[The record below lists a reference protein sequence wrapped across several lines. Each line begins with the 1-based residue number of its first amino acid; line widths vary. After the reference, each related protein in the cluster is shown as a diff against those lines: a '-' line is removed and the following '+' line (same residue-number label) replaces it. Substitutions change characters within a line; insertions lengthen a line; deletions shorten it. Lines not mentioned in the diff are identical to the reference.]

1 MSGFSS
7 DAYRDLP
14 RMLAI
19 TESGQTA
26 GTVCGCERRGKGRV
40 RGRVKERRGKGG
52 RRGRE
57 GKEGKGRKEGEEQNR
72 KGESER
78 GKLDRGGPKEEW
90 E

>member
-26 GTVCGCERRGKGRV
+26 GTVCDCERKGK
-40 RGRVKERRGKGG
+40 RR
-52 RRGRE
+52 E
-57 GKEGKGRKEGEEQNR
+57 
-72 KGESER
+72 
-78 GKLDRGGPKEEW
+78 
-90 E
+90 

>member
-1 MSGFSS
+1 MCGFSS

-26 GTVCGCERRGKGRV
+26 GITCGCGREEERGM
-40 RGRVKERRGKGG
+40 RGRVKRR
-52 RRGRE
+52 RE
-57 GKEGKGRKEGEEQNR
+57 
-72 KGESER
+72 ER
-78 GKLDRGGPKEEW
+78 GKLDRGGPEGEW